1 MLENINTLLS
11 GIIVGMV
18 VFQSAIIA
26 PTIFATLDEKNAGK
40 IIRKIF
46 PRLFKLIVLISLIM
60 TINSFIIGNS
70 SFLKMIYVS
79 TFILMAINFLIIPT
93 TNKSRD
99 EGNDKKFKFLHTLSV
114 LTTMLILFAHSFL
127 IINGL

>member
-26 PTIFATLDEKNAGK
+26 PTIFVTLDEQNAGK

-79 TFILMAINFLIIPT
+79 TSILMTINFLIIPT

-99 EGNDKKFKFLHTLSV
+99 EGNDKKFKFLHTISV

>member
-26 PTIFATLDEKNAGK
+26 PTIFVTLDEQNAGK

-60 TINSFIIGNS
+60 TINSFIIGS
-70 SFLKMIYVS
+70 SFFLKMIYVS
-79 TFILMAINFLIIPT
+79 TFIFMTINFLIIPT

-99 EGNDKKFKFLHTLSV
+99 EGNDKKFKFLHTISV

>member
-26 PTIFATLDEKNAGK
+26 PTIFVTLDEQNAGK

-99 EGNDKKFKFLHTLSV
+99 EGNDKKFKFLHTISV

>member
-26 PTIFATLDEKNAGK
+26 PTIFVTLDEQNAGK

-70 SFLKMIYVS
+70 SFLKMIYVT
-79 TFILMAINFLIIPT
+79 TFILMTINFLIIPT

-99 EGNDKKFKFLHTLSV
+99 EGNDKKFKFLHTISV

>member
-26 PTIFATLDEKNAGK
+26 PTIFVTLDEQNAGK

-79 TFILMAINFLIIPT
+79 TFIFMTINFLIIPT

-99 EGNDKKFKFLHTLSV
+99 EGNDKKFKFLHTISV

>member
-26 PTIFATLDEKNAGK
+26 PTIFVTLDEQNAGK

>member
-26 PTIFATLDEKNAGK
+26 PTIFVTLDEQNAGK

-79 TFILMAINFLIIPT
+79 TFILMTINFLIIPT

-99 EGNDKKFKFLHTLSV
+99 EGNDKKFKFLHTISV

>member
-26 PTIFATLDEKNAGK
+26 PTIFVTLDEQNAGK

-70 SFLKMIYVS
+70 SFLKMIYIS
-79 TFILMAINFLIIPT
+79 TFILMTINFLIIPT

-99 EGNDKKFKFLHTLSV
+99 EGNDKKFKFLHTISV

>member
-26 PTIFATLDEKNAGK
+26 PTIFVTLDEQNAGK

-60 TINSFIIGNS
+60 TINSFIIGS
-70 SFLKMIYVS
+70 SFFLKMIYVS
-79 TFILMAINFLIIPT
+79 TCIFMTINFLIIPT

-99 EGNDKKFKFLHTLSV
+99 EGNDKKFKFLHTISV

>member
-60 TINSFIIGNS
+60 TINSFIIGS
-70 SFLKMIYVS
+70 SFFLKMIYVS
-79 TFILMAINFLIIPT
+79 TFIFMTINFLIIPT

-99 EGNDKKFKFLHTLSV
+99 EGNDKKFKFLHTISV

>member
-26 PTIFATLDEKNAGK
+26 PTIFVTLDEQNAGK

-70 SFLKMIYVS
+70 FFLKMIYVS
-79 TFILMAINFLIIPT
+79 TFIFMTINFLIIPT

-99 EGNDKKFKFLHTLSV
+99 EGNDKKFKFLHTISV